1 LSLLP
6 YLVAQLPALVF
17 TAAPPLGVDEYGGLA
32 RRFLAPADADL
43 LNRIRLLPP
52 ADEWARRE
60 AAAGSA
66 VLAGYYDWETELRNE
81 WTRLRAPK
89 LGRDAA
95 QDIRPGAPDYS
106 ARTAARA
113 ALAAASPL
121 EGEILLERGRW
132 DRIDALRTGHFLD
145 LETLVAYGLQLRI
158 LHRKAAFVPDR
169 GTRTFEGLRRALL
182 ASAPDVQVRR
192 TEP

>member
-1 LSLLP
+1 MSLLP

-17 TAAPPLGVDEYGGLA
+17 GAAPPLGVAEFGGLA
-32 RRFLAPADADL
+32 RRFLPAGDADFL
-43 LNRIRLLPP
+43 DRIRLLPP
-52 ADEWARRE
+52 ADEKERRE

-66 VLAGYYDWETELRNE
+66 VLSDFYGWETELRNE

-95 QDIRPGAPDYS
+95 PDLRPAAPEYS
-106 ARTAARA
+106 ARAVARA
-113 ALAAASPL
+113 ALAAATPL

-132 DRIDALRTGHFLD
+132 DRIDALRAGHFFD
-145 LETLVAYGLQLRI
+145 LENLVAYGLQLRI
-158 LHRKAAFVPDR
+158 LHHQAAFVLDR
-169 GTRTFEGLRRALL
+169 GARTFEDLRRALL